1 MTDPAKDKA
10 DIESEE
16 LLPCNGKSYCAGQ
29 PHNTKCP
36 AFYRPAIAAKLRERD
51 AELKK
56 LADDYDM
63 LPHVV
68 IECHDIINAL
78 QSQLAAANSEV
89 DRLRAQLAELKEY
102 GNAKAAK

>member
-1 MTDPAKDKA
+1 MTDQAKDRQ
-10 DIESEE
+10 DIEAEE
-16 LLPCNGKSYCAGQ
+16 LLSCEFPGRCHGCDMCRK
-29 PHNTKCP
+29 
-36 AFYRPAIAAKLRERD
+36 RPAVAAKLRERD
-51 AELKK
+51 AELRK

-78 QSQLAAANSEV
+78 QSQLAAANGEV